1 MDSHNNQIDKAA
13 LCELIRSAREDVGMS
28 LDELSATSGV
38 WKTGLK
44 RLEAGDPRTTI
55 STIETC
61 MVALEA
67 RGVRFLYGGEVTDPS
82 YTVPGMKVRRP
93 SHPRK
98 GLPRRE
104 DKPSY
109 LPPGW
114 QGRYERTPWGLR
126 IVHGSQ

>member
-1 MDSHNNQIDKAA
+1 
-13 LCELIRSAREDVGMS
+13 MS
-28 LDELSATSGV
+28 LEELSATSGV
-38 WKTGLK
+38 WRTGLK

-67 RGVRFLYGGEVTDPS
+67 KGVRFRYGGEVTDPS

-93 SHPRK
+93 SRPRN
-98 GLPRRE
+98 GRSRGE
-104 DKPSY
+104 VKPSF

-114 QGRYERTPWGLR
+114 KGRYERTPWGLR
-126 IVHGSQ
+126 ILHGSQ